1 MTAVPKA
8 PPMAR
13 AEKARPV
20 AVERKAWG
28 AVNWMHATRSVSGPA
43 QPIPVKAVKMICS
56 VAQPGRMN
64 AKQIEAMNMM
74 AKVAARGVSRGV
86 LVEGV
91 KKNVVLLTHVFEL
104 CRIPCYSQRCED

>member
-8 PPMAR
+8 PPIAL

-28 AVNWMHATRSVSGPA
+28 AVNWMHATSSVSGPA

-56 VAQPGRMN
+56 VPQPGLMN
-64 AKQIEAMNMM
+64 AKHIDAMNMM
-74 AKVAARGVSRGV
+74 AKVTASGVS
-86 LVEGV
+86 
-91 KKNVVLLTHVFEL
+91 THDVSWGILEENDFA
-104 CRIPCYSQRCED
+104 YSGL

>member
-74 AKVAARGVSRGV
+74 AKVAASGVSVYGV
-86 LVEGV
+86 SG
-91 KKNVVLLTHVFEL
+91 
-104 CRIPCYSQRCED
+104 RCEEECHVAYSCL